1 MSNNLL
7 QPLQFQTLGGRHP
20 WLGPA
25 ASVRGSEGSGTA
37 APLVKSPV
45 GGGAASPPRAPSGS
59 TPASRQAATHGT
71 GGGRAQTPAGRAVPE
86 PAPRRRRRSPFSFL
100 NKDMDR
106 AQLAEAGSGRK
117 LRGTGPGHPRVRSEP
132 RRGAAGSVTPTP
144 RRPWTQ
150 TATPAPGTPVT
161 PTTLIPQSP
170 RDPAQRPQ
178 RLSFLRARGDP
189 RPRETASPACD
200 PRPGHPH
207 PSAPPATPVPATLI
221 PQNPPATPAP
231 WGPRAPL
238 ARRSPR
244 APRPAPVSPGNAS
257 RRRRCRTAGPGG
269 D

>member
-1 MSNNLL
+1 M
-7 QPLQFQTLGGRHP
+7 
-20 WLGPA
+20 
-25 ASVRGSEGSGTA
+25 RGSEGSGTA
-37 APLVKSPV
+37 APPVKSPV
-45 GGGAASPPRAPSGS
+45 DGGAASPPRAPSGS

-71 GGGRAQTPAGRAVPE
+71 SGGRAQTPAGRAVPE

-106 AQLAEAGSGRK
+106 AQLADARSGRK

-132 RRGAAGSVTPTP
+132 RRGAPGSATPTP

-178 RLSFLRARGDP
+178 QLSFLRARGDP

-200 PRPGHPH
+200 PRPGHLH
-207 PSAPPATPVPATLI
+207 PSAPPATPAPATLI
-221 PQNPPATPAP
+221 PQNPLRPLPRGGPLHRSPAGRPGLRVPHQCPRETPAAAGAAGRP
-231 WGPRAPL
+231 GPEETGG
-238 ARRSPR
+238 SE
-244 APRPAPVSPGNAS
+244 GDAS
-257 RRRRCRTAGPGG
+257 AAGAH
-269 D
+269 